1 MLPAAQ
7 PPTTYPEQVA
17 LLRNAQG
24 LLRLLAGL
32 FVAYVLIPVTLGLVF
47 ILIMFPLTLALSR
60 LILIWT
66 PAYHL
71 AGRAMG
77 LNGLPDHLA
86 KPPAWFILYSV
97 VWVAVMLAMAG
108 YFVYVLFSIGFC
120 NQNLICLLAEHLA
133 R

>member
-1 MLPAAQ
+1 MQPAAH
-7 PPTTYPEQVA
+7 PPSTYPEQVA

-24 LLRLLAGL
+24 LLAGL
-32 FVAYVLIPVTLGLVF
+32 FIAYVLIPVTLGLVF

-86 KPPAWFILYSV
+86 KPPAWFILSRWY
-97 VWVAVMLAMAG
+97 G
-108 YFVYVLFSIGFC
+108 
-120 NQNLICLLAEHLA
+120 
-133 R
+133 